1 MSFSKGEDQMS
12 KVTDVVVS
20 AFSECF
26 LFVLLFTVSL
36 TRFILFLQACF
47 NLGYA
52 HFSLTHFA
60 DAVRYYEQ
68 DLGLARDRKDRLA
81 LARAYCNLG
90 LAHKALGR
98 LSEALD
104 CQQKCLRL
112 MEALRNVN
120 GKFRALGNIGD
131 LMVKVGMLSL

>member
-1 MSFSKGEDQMS
+1 MLNQF
-12 KVTDVVVS
+12 
-20 AFSECF
+20 FF
-26 LFVLLFTVSL
+26 LCV
-36 TRFILFLQACF
+36 QACF

-52 HFSLTHFA
+52 HFSLGHFP
-60 DAVRYYEQ
+60 DAVRYYQQ

-90 LAHKALGR
+90 LAHKALGN
-98 LSEALD
+98 LTQALE

-112 MEALRNVN
+112 MEALRNTA

-131 LMVKVGMLSL
+131 LMLKVGDG